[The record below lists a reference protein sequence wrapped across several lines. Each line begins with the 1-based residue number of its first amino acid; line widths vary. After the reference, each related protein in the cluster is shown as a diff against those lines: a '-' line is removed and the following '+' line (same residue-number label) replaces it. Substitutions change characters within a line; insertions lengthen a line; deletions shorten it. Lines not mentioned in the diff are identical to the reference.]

1 MSISS
6 PFASDREYNEYLAE
20 IARERE
26 YEEAMRR
33 QRIIQDRQNGHSA
46 RQHSIDYRDSDN
58 HDYYD

>member
-6 PFASDREYNEYLAE
+6 PFASDREYNDYLAE
-20 IARERE
+20 VARERE

-33 QRIIQDRQNGHSA
+33 QRIIQDRQNGYTA

-58 HDYYD
+58 HDYDE